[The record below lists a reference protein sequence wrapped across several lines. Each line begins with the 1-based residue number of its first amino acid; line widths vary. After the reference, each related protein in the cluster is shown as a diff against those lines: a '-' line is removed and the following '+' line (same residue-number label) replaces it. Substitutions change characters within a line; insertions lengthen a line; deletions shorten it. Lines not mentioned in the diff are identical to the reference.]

1 MDEHSAVNKAAWEHR
16 TAEFWLEI
24 NGEPAELAAKIA
36 ADPMGRLKVDAPF
49 FENARGMRI
58 ANPCGSCGRRAVALA
73 LLGAEVTVFDISAP
87 NRDYAMTLA
96 QAAETKLDYVVG
108 DVYDIDTAVYGG
120 AFDALY
126 LEGGIL
132 HYFFDIDRLMRVL
145 YSITKTG
152 GFLLLH
158 DFHPIRKLLPAL
170 MFDTA
175 IGDYFYDGI
184 VRDRVCTSAF
194 LDNSQDAPLCDLR
207 LYTVPEII
215 NAVLGAGF
223 ALRRYDEFPDW
234 KNPKQPGTFRIYA
247 TKESTE

>member
-16 TAEFWLEI
+16 TAEFWREI

-36 ADPMGRLKVDAPF
+36 ADPAGKLKVDASF

-87 NRDYAMTLA
+87 NRDYAMALA
-96 QAAETKLDYVVG
+96 KAAETKLDYVVG
-108 DVYDIDTAVYGG
+108 DVCDIDTAVYGG

-152 GFLLLH
+152 GFLLL
-158 DFHPIRKLLPAL
+158 PAL

-184 VRDRVCTSAF
+184 VRDRVCTSAY
-194 LDNSQDAPLCDLR
+194 LDNPQDAPLCDLR
-207 LYTVPEII
+207 LHTVSEVI
-215 NAVLGAGF
+215 NAALGAGF
-223 ALRRYDEFPDW
+223 VLRRYDEFPDW